1 VFIFKYKPNFNMIDI
16 KDINKSN
23 FFLIAGPCAIE
34 GEEMAIDIA
43 EKIISITKK
52 LNIPFIF
59 KGSYKKANRSRLD
72 SFTGIGDEVALN
84 IIKNIGKRFN
94 IATTT
99 DIHNADEANIASNY
113 VDILQI
119 PAFLCRQT
127 DLLIAAAKTG
137 KTINIKK
144 GQFLSAESMS
154 HAVKKITDSGNNNI
168 LLTERG
174 TMHGY
179 QDLVVDFRS
188 IPIMQKNNL
197 PVVLDVTH
205 SLQKPNQKD
214 GITGG
219 NPEMIETIA
228 KAGIAAGA
236 DGIFLETHPN
246 LNEAK
251 SDGENMLPIEKLED
265 LLIKLLKIRKS
276 LN

>member
-1 VFIFKYKPNFNMIDI
+1 MIKNIEDLKKQT
-16 KDINKSN
+16 KDG

-34 GEEMAIDIA
+34 SEEISFEIA
-43 EKIISITKK
+43 ERIARITKK

-84 IIKNIGKRFN
+84 IIKNIGNRFK

-99 DIHNADEANIASNY
+99 DIHNPDEAKIAENY

-127 DLLIAAAKTG
+127 DLLISAAKTG
-137 KTINIKK
+137 KIVNIKK
-144 GQFLSAESMS
+144 GQFLSAQSMS

-188 IPIMQKNNL
+188 IPVMQENNF

-205 SLQKPNQKD
+205 SLQKPNQKG

-219 NPEMIETIA
+219 HPEMIETIA
-228 KAGIAAGA
+228 KAGIATGA
-236 DGIFLETHPN
+236 NGIFLETHPN
-246 LNEAK
+246 PSEAK
-251 SDGENMLPIEKLED
+251 SDGENMLPLDKLED
-265 LLIKLLKIRKS
+265 LLIKLVKIRKS